1 MLKNIKDLRGF
12 IEFLETKG
20 QIIRISREVD
30 PVLEI
35 NAIVDKLARE
45 EGPAVIFENV
55 KGSDMPVLGNL
66 YGSHQRVAWS
76 FATENFFSNAC
87 DKMKIGFSNMGNALD
102 SALEAMLEESF
113 MYAPLK
119 DRLKKYPGF
128 LPYHPVEVKDAPCKE
143 VIYEGDEIDIGK
155 FPLTKLWPEDGD
167 RFVTMPLIITRDPK
181 SGELNA
187 GTYRM
192 MYLDKNKTCMHWLP
206 QKHGNNHWQTA
217 EKMGE
222 ELPVVVVVGCDPGL
236 AASGCFSLH
245 PPLDEFL
252 FTGLLKGERL
262 EVVKA
267 ELSDLPVPAGAEIV
281 MEGVIKP
288 NVRADEG
295 PFGEFH
301 GYYSPPKQT
310 PVFEI
315 QKITTRKDPIW
326 HMATTGKPVT
336 EIHYMS
342 KAAERISMAIQN
354 AMDTNIVD
362 MSFATEGASLYL
374 MTISIKKERA
384 YQGQEM
390 IKRIWKAH
398 GQSKFI
404 SNVIIVDED
413 IDVHNLS
420 EVIWAFS
427 MHTRADQDL
436 LISDMVEQDL
446 EHPALSPRG
455 EGARLGIDATRKWKE
470 ENYTRERPGQV
481 VMDEDI
487 MKRVLENWESDGL
500 GKP

>member
-1 MLKNIKDLRGF
+1 MKNFKDLREY
-12 IEFLETKG
+12 IDFLDSQG
-20 QIIRISREVD
+20 QLVRIRRKVD

-35 NAIVDKLARE
+35 NAIVDKLARV
-45 EGPAVIFENV
+45 EGPVVIFENV

-76 FATENFFSNAC
+76 FGADNFFPHAC
-87 DKMKIGFSNMGNALD
+87 EKLKNGFTDMGKTLD
-102 SALEAMLEESF
+102 TSQEAQLEQSF

-119 DRLKKYPGF
+119 DRLKKYRGF
-128 LPYHPVEVKDAPCKE
+128 IPYYPVEVKGAPCKE
-143 VIYEGDEIDIGK
+143 VVYAGDQIDIGK

-167 RFVTMPLIITRDPK
+167 RFVTMPLIITRDPE

-206 QKHGNNHWQTA
+206 HKHGHNHWQTA
-217 EKMGE
+217 EKLGI

-236 AASGCFSLH
+236 AASGCFMLR

-252 FTGLLKGERL
+252 FTSLLKGRGID
-262 EVVKA
+262 VVKA
-267 ELSDLPVPAGAEIV
+267 DLSDLPVPASAEIV

-288 NVRADEG
+288 GIRAKEG

-315 QKITTRKDPIW
+315 QRITTRKNPLW

-342 KAAERISMAIQN
+342 KAAERVTMAIQN
-354 AMDTNIVD
+354 ALDSDIVD

-374 MTISIKKERA
+374 MTISIKKERP

-390 IKRIWKAH
+390 IKRIWKAR

-404 SNVIIVDED
+404 SNVIVVDED

-420 EVIWAFS
+420 EVMWAFS
-427 MHTRADQDL
+427 MHTRANQDL
-436 LISDMVEQDL
+436 LISDKVEQDL
-446 EHPALSPRG
+446 EHPAMSPRG

-470 ENYTRERPGQV
+470 ENYTRERPGLV
-481 VMDEDI
+481 VMDDDI